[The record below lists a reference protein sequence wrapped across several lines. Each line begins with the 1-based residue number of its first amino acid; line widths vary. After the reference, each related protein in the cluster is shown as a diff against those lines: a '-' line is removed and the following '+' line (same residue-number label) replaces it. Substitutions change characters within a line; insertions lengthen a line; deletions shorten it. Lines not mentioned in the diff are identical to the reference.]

1 MTGRSPCSHPCS
13 QYWVSEGR
21 ALPYGSL
28 ASLAV
33 AVANRVALVGI
44 TRLATHF
51 FFPIDMGFVGVS
63 VWGSG
68 SDRLRR
74 VPSGACLYGRR
85 ASMREGI
92 STIYQP
98 A

>member
-1 MTGRSPCSHPCS
+1 MTCRSPCSHPCS

-33 AVANRVALVGI
+33 AVANRVALGGI
-44 TRLATHF
+44 TKVGHPF
-51 FFPIDMGFVGVS
+51 FFPLDMGFVGVS

-74 VPSGACLYGRR
+74 VPFRR
-85 ASMREGI
+85 MSLW
-92 STIYQP
+92 P
-98 A
+98 ARVNA